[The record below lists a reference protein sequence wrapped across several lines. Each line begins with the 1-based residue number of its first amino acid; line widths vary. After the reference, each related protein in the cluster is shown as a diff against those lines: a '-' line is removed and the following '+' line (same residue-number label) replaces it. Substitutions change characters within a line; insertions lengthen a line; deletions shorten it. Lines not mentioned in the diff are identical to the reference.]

1 MVGKCKNGNL
11 MAFAFVKG
19 FGACSGILMPYNHF
33 PIQI

>member
-1 MVGKCKNGNL
+1 

-19 FGACSGILMPYNHF
+19 FGACSGILMPYNRF